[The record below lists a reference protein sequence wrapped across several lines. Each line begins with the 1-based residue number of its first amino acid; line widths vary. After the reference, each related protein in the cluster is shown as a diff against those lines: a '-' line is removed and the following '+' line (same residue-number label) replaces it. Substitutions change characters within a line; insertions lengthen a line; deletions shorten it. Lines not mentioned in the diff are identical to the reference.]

1 MKELSMGENN
11 AKEHRS
17 STHAK
22 RQKRSEEARNLLEE
36 PDQRRRDG
44 ACLLRNEKI
53 RLISLG
59 LGLLL
64 LLASFVLF
72 LLGGTVLLLSVTIV
86 VVFLGYRRLDAWLDA
101 TEQQ

>member
-1 MKELSMGENN
+1 MGENN

-17 STHAK
+17 STHTK

-36 PDQRRRDG
+36 PDQRRQDG
-44 ACLLRNEKI
+44 ACLPRNEKI

-64 LLASFVLF
+64 LLTSFALF
-72 LLGGTVLLLSVTIV
+72 LFGGTVLPLSVTIV
-86 VVFLGYRRLDAWLDA
+86 IVFLGYRRLDAWLD
-101 TEQQ
+101 TPEQQ